1 MVTKTLSEHP
11 ITMYNKR
18 WEWVFSLL
26 LYAGIF
32 LFMWKYHRW
41 RDRPYSLFTANKAL
55 AIASSLL
62 FSFSLALGPLCRLTG
77 KLHRSLRL
85 RRPLGVTASVFIVLH
100 VFISL
105 CVIEKFDME
114 YYRQHWLSLVF
125 CTVLLIGFLLLSAT
139 SYKWA
144 LRKLGPGRW
153 KALHFTGYFFLA
165 FVILHILA
173 HGKFPNWIQWF
184 RTFNQ
189 PVPPGTMV
197 PSFFAAIAI
206 LLKVIDRAVSGKTEL
221 SC

>member
-1 MVTKTLSEHP
+1 MVTQTLSGNP
-11 ITMYNKR
+11 IAINNKW
-18 WEWVFSLL
+18 WEWVFSFLV
-26 LYAGIF
+26 YAGVF
-32 LFMWKYHRW
+32 LFMWEYHRW

-77 KLHRSLRL
+77 KFHRSLRL

-100 VFISL
+100 VLVSL
-105 CVIEKFDME
+105 FLVGKFDLAYYME
-114 YYRQHWLSLVF
+114 HWLSCVF
-125 CTVLLIGFLLLSAT
+125 GATALIGFLLLWAT

-144 LRKLGPGRW
+144 LKKLGRGRW
-153 KALHFTGYFFLA
+153 KALHVTGYVFLA

-173 HGKFPNWIQWF
+173 HGKFPNWILWF

-197 PSFFAAIAI
+197 PSFFAAITI
-206 LLKVIDRAVSGKTEL
+206 LLKVTDRVVSGRTEL